1 MTRPIIF
8 LIAVLT
14 LAALWL
20 VPWVSLGV
28 APFSA
33 HMIVHMGI
41 VAVAAPLLA
50 LGVAGTAFDPVA
62 RLPALFP
69 PIPVSLLE
77 FVVVWVWHTPALHHA
92 ARHLGLAFFAEQ
104 GMFFL
109 SGLWLWLAVF
119 GGSGDERRSRA
130 ASGVIALLL
139 TAMHMTLLGAL
150 LALAPRPLFA
160 HGAADA
166 AAALNGPDIH
176 SRARRPASGRC
187 HHAVGR
193 RRILSRRRAV
203 ADGRIVAQGGLPAEG
218 KGMKTVAVVR
228 RARACA
234 FGHDRVSRC
243 RLRDHADQSELGPL
257 GDYRLAATV
266 FQTALRERAYSRR
279 ESAAA

>member
-1 MTRPIIF
+1 MNEAAVERNRSIEMTRPIIF
-8 LIAVLT
+8 LLAVLT

-20 VPWVSLGV
+20 APWVSWGV

-109 SGLWLWLAVF
+109 TGLWLWLAVF
-119 GGSGDERRSRA
+119 GGSGEERRSRA

-166 AAALNGPDIH
+166 ASALNGPDIQAALGDQH
-176 SRARRPASGRC
+176 LGGAIMLL
-187 HHAVGR
+187 VGG
-193 RRILSRRRAV
+193 ISYLA
-203 ADGRIVAQGGLPAEG
+203 GGLWLTAG
-218 KGMKTVAVVR
+218 LLRKVDYRR
-228 RARACA
+228 RARA
-234 FGHDRVSRC
+234 
-243 RLRDHADQSELGPL
+243 
-257 GDYRLAATV
+257 
-266 FQTALRERAYSRR
+266 
-279 ESAAA
+279 

>member
-1 MTRPIIF
+1 MNGTNDKMPRPIIF
-8 LIAVLT
+8 IIAVLT

-50 LGVAGTAFDPVA
+50 LGVAGSAFDPVA

-92 ARHLGLAFFAEQ
+92 ARHLGLAFVAEQ
-104 GMFFL
+104 GMFFF

-130 ASGVIALLL
+130 AGGVIALLL

-160 HGAADA
+160 HGSADA
-166 AAALNGPDIH
+166 AAVLSAPDTLAALGDQHLGGAIMLL
-176 SRARRPASGRC
+176 
-187 HHAVGR
+187 VGGVSY
-193 RRILSRRRAV
+193 LA
-203 ADGRIVAQGGLPAEG
+203 GGLWLTAALLRKVDYRP
-218 KGMKTVAVVR
+218 
-228 RARACA
+228 RARA
-234 FGHDRVSRC
+234 
-243 RLRDHADQSELGPL
+243 
-257 GDYRLAATV
+257 
-266 FQTALRERAYSRR
+266 
-279 ESAAA
+279 